1 MHPHGVDLG
10 HVVLNGALLIG
21 DRWVEESSAGTA
33 EHINPQGVLHGG
45 ILMTFADHGLSM
57 LAWEAAQIAAIKIP
71 LGPLS
76 PSMVTAGLSAL
87 LLLFT
92 LIKVLTNSYVATWAW
107 IGLVLA
113 AGIAAGAWL
122 NMKAAGESLSDLK
135 TSVTAAASH
144 ATAGAKTAAASR
156 PQSSSAPATPS
167 RTNPRMLRQLARA
180 ARAANPPGPAW
191 GSRRRPPRR
200 HRRGPGS
207 GDRQAHASRAPAPR
221 YPGAR

>member
-1 MHPHGVDLG
+1 MALSKLTVGSKLVIGAGVL
-10 HVVLNGALLIG
+10 LLIDSFLHWQEVSFG
-21 DRWVEESSAGTA
+21 VSMWHGW
-33 EHINPQGVLHGG
+33 GVL
-45 ILMTFADHGLSM
+45 IGLLLLAI

-113 AGIAAGAWL
+113 AGIATGAWL

-135 TSVTAAASH
+135 TSVTAAASQ

-156 PQSSSAPATPS
+156 PESSSAPATPS
-167 RTNPRMLRQLARA
+167 
-180 ARAANPPGPAW
+180 
-191 GSRRRPPRR
+191 
-200 HRRGPGS
+200 
-207 GDRQAHASRAPAPR
+207 PAPPTTTAAETAETGSSSDR
-221 YPGAR
+221 DS

>member
-1 MHPHGVDLG
+1 MALSKLTVGSKLVIGAGVL
-10 HVVLNGALLIG
+10 LLIDSFLHWQEVSFG
-21 DRWVEESSAGTA
+21 PISVGVSMWHGW
-33 EHINPQGVLHGG
+33 GVL
-45 ILMTFADHGLSM
+45 IGLLLLAI

-113 AGIAAGAWL
+113 AGIATGAWL

-135 TSVTAAASH
+135 TSVTAAASQ
-144 ATAGAKTAAASR
+144 ATSGAKTAAASR
-156 PQSSSAPATPS
+156 PESSSAPAAPS
-167 RTNPRMLRQLARA
+167 
-180 ARAANPPGPAW
+180 
-191 GSRRRPPRR
+191 
-200 HRRGPGS
+200 
-207 GDRQAHASRAPAPR
+207 PAP
-221 YPGAR
+221 PTTTAAETGETGSSSTVIPE